1 MLDLK
6 KTYVVDEQN
15 RRIAVQIDIE
25 TFERIEEALE
35 TLETLENYGLTQIIK
50 ANSREE
56 TVNLADAQSFYKTL
70 EKAD

>member
-25 TFERIEEALE
+25 TFKRIEEA
-35 TLETLENYGLTQIIK
+35 LENYGLTQIIK